1 MLISGPRTG
10 VDVTVAV
17 FAGEDVA
24 VADGTSVDDG
34 VALAEAVAEL
44 VAVPVALGNGVCVAT
59 DVAVDVGTGVTVA
72 SITMIVPVMPD
83 DALDRYAYVP
93 ASWKSSTKLAPG
105 RIGPELHRPDTAST
119 LWMVTELVLVQ
130 RTVSPR

>member
-1 MLISGPRTG
+1 M
-10 VDVTVAV
+10 AV

-44 VAVPVALGNGVCVAT
+44 VAVPVALGNGVCVTT

-93 ASWKSSTKLAPG
+93 ATWKSSTKLAPG

-119 LWMVTELVLVQ
+119 LWTVTELVLVQ